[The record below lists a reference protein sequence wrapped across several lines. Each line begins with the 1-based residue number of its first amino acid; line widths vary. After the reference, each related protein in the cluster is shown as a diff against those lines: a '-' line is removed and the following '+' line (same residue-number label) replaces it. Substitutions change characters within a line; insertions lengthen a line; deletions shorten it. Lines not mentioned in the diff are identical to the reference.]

1 MLFSSNIFLFL
12 FLPCVLFVYYIL
24 LRKSRKLQNAFLF
37 AASLFFYAWGEPTF
51 VLVMAGSIL
60 MNWFFGYVIGLDD
73 TRSTRARTALT
84 IGLIMNLI
92 VIFIFKYLMFTLG
105 NINSLFGMDLTVPVI
120 ELPIGI
126 SFFTFQSMSYLVDV
140 YRKDGRVQKNLINVG
155 LYIAFFPQLI
165 AGPIVR
171 YNTIDLQIAGRKE
184 SMDLFSSGVERFIL
198 GLGKKVLIANT
209 MAVVADYAF
218 DNPDNLS
225 ALLAWLGAVAYT
237 FQIYYDFSGYSDM
250 AIGLGR
256 MFGFEFE
263 ENFNYPYIS
272 RSITEFWRRWHMSL
286 GTWFRDYLY
295 IPLGGNRTKTKARHI
310 FNIFV
315 VWLCTGI
322 WHGAN
327 WTFIAWGLMY
337 FCLLI
342 FEKYS
347 GYDVNDREGRR
358 HFIKHCYTLLF
369 VIFGWVLFR
378 AESITAAFEYMGSM
392 FGKGVPLINDGFL
405 EYFRQ
410 SLVYLVL
417 AAVGSTPAVSRVL
430 RMRDGKGAKAG
441 AFNVAGIAFLLI
453 VFVVSVSFI
462 VKDTYNPFI
471 YFNF

>member
-1 MLFSSNIFLFL
+1 MLFSSNIFLFF
-12 FLPCVLFVYYIL
+12 FLPFVLVVYYVFL
-24 LRKSRKLQNAFLF
+24 MRSRSLQNAFLF
-37 AASLFFYAWGEPTF
+37 FASLFFYAWGEPKF
-51 VLVMAGSIL
+51 VLVMIASIL
-60 MNWFFGYVIGLDD
+60 MNWIIGLVIGLDD
-73 TRSTRARTALT
+73 RREGRARAALT
-84 IGLIMNLI
+84 AGVILNLL
-92 VIFIFKYLMFTLG
+92 VIFVFKYLMFTIG
-105 NINSLFGMDLTVPVI
+105 NINLLFGLDIRIPVI

-126 SFFTFQSMSYLVDV
+126 SFFTFQSMSYLIDV

-171 YNTIDLQIAGRKE
+171 YNSIDLQIAGRKE
-184 SMDLFSSGVERFIL
+184 SRKLFAEGVERFVI
-198 GLGKKVLIANT
+198 GLGKKVIIANT
-209 MAVVADYAF
+209 MATAADYAF
-218 DNPDNLS
+218 NDPDGIS
-225 ALLAWLGAVAYT
+225 VLLAWLGAVAYT
-237 FQIYYDFSGYSDM
+237 MQIYYDFSGYSDM

-295 IPLGGNRTKTKARHI
+295 IPLGGNRTRTKARHI

-337 FCLLI
+337 FVLLI

-347 GYDVNDREGRR
+347 GYDVNDREGRH
-358 HFIKHCYTLLF
+358 HFIKHVYTMLF

-378 AESITAAFEYMGSM
+378 AESIGAAASYMKAM
-392 FGKGVPLINDGFL
+392 FGSGCPFMNDGFL

-410 SLVYLVL
+410 SAVYL
-417 AAVGSTPAVSRVL
+417 AAAAAGSTPLVSRL
-430 RMRDGKGAKAG
+430 LAKRDEEKGGSSLISAAS
-441 AFNVAGIAFLLI
+441 AVYLLA
-453 VFVVSVSFI
+453 VFMVSVSFI